1 MSGQRKCTSGICVS
15 RGSINMNTRC
25 SLRSGSAEVVFLVE
39 KMLTP
44 LFIVHHEMW
53 FPIGGDVVYT
63 VSSITS
69 HIYIYVVGE
78 WRYVRYA
85 EVRITESIRPI
96 DHYSL
101 LLSYNKHTLFSHLP
115 PILSFSPPRNRNI
128 IITSRMAGVEWV
140 P

>member
-1 MSGQRKCTSGICVS
+1 
-15 RGSINMNTRC
+15 MNTRC

-44 LFIVHHEMW
+44 LFIVHHGMW
-53 FPIGGDVVYT
+53 LVLGGDVVYT